1 MIVDVIVNKK
11 DEVLGDNDLNLKNSG
26 SSLNDWI
33 FNNTEIKNVKEEKE
47 KVDLQQLEKE
57 KLEKFI
63 LEEQNNIKLMDVKNS
78 KAGGNVKKEI
88 IEWEEGDSNK
98 LNSNKR
104 VSFDNILKINSSD
117 VDKHFEKI
125 KEVTTLAIKKAEE
138 KALSIKQKVE
148 DRMDDEDIENP
159 SVVKKFKSI
168 ANKIKGLKKK

>member
-1 MIVDVIVNKK
+1 MNIPRVSKK
-11 DEVLGDNDLNLKNSG
+11 A
-26 SSLNDWI
+26 
-33 FNNTEIKNVKEEKE
+33 
-47 KVDLQQLEKE
+47 
-57 KLEKFI
+57 
-63 LEEQNNIKLMDVKNS
+63 S
-78 KAGGNVKKEI
+78 KKHTICFLFKI
-88 IEWEEGDSNK
+88 SP
-98 LNSNKR
+98 L
-104 VSFDNILKINSSD
+104 SFDNILKINSSD